1 MDSLLGICGLTES
14 HCGESM
20 FSKVTNLFGGSNE
33 PGSNNAYVDIDD
45 NQLDRTSDQGDA
57 TDDKK
62 AICDSVHEETI
73 SPSSPKQIS
82 TLINECP
89 TSPLRPKDSESP
101 DILVQK
107 NGHREGET
115 ETETEKSKMSK
126 RKRILRT
133 AKGVEGGSPKVTG
146 SVSPFGS
153 EKSTEHDDRVD
164 DVDALLASL
173 EIPDFDISLDL
184 EDKKDEEVPVKRALW
199 EVVDWKERI
208 GREEVFSKLY
218 RPKRSELEELDAL
231 AKSLGI
237 ARPSGFFRS
246 IGITS
251 KETQNIQQLLSGDH
265 SILLS
270 VLHVACDGT
279 KFDLLLLTDG
289 FILKNQSVNYFNPLE
304 KRYETCQLWKDVNYI
319 EQVNHFEILIQ
330 IVDSSRKYELSSADE
345 HSTLKT
351 IYQCLERVIIFNEL
365 FDSTSDRTGTLGW
378 QYLRVRKPAFTAAVT
393 NDPRVLDGKHQ
404 IVSCGIND
412 LDAYNKHA
420 PLHYA
425 VLQAECSLD
434 VIRALLNAGAT
445 PNLEDGDGKSAMY
458 YGTYQTDKVE
468 LIPWLTLYLYSV
480 AERHELSIE
489 IIEALASAGGKKSRL
504 AETELRGELFSRV
517 EGSNFKSEQRR
528 ERERTAKENEQAM
541 KDQKAAEAH
550 EKAEAAQ
557 SEMSKA
563 MTALIER
570 GQKIELLDQKT
581 KDLEAEARTFGDLAA
596 RLKNE
601 VVGKKWYQL

>member
-14 HCGESM
+14 QCGESM
-20 FSKVTNLFGGSNE
+20 FSKVTNLFGVANDPASKDVSVDNE
-33 PGSNNAYVDIDD
+33 DD
-45 NQLDRTSDQGDA
+45 QLDRSSDQRHA
-57 TDDKK
+57 TDDRK
-62 AICDSVHEETI
+62 AMGASSHEEI
-73 SPSSPKQIS
+73 LSPSSPKQIP
-82 TLINECP
+82 TIINEGP
-89 TSPLRPKDSESP
+89 TSPRSPNNSESP
-101 DILVQK
+101 DILVEK
-107 NGHREGET
+107 KGHREV
-115 ETETEKSKMSK
+115 ETEKSKMSK
-126 RKRILRT
+126 RKRILWT
-133 AKGVEGGSPKVTG
+133 AKGEGGGSPKVTG

-153 EKSTEHDDRVD
+153 EKSAEHDDQVD

-184 EDKKDEEVPVKRALW
+184 EDKKDEEVPVKQTLW
-199 EVVDWKERI
+199 EVVNWKERI

-218 RPKRSELEELDAL
+218 RPTRSEVEELGAL
-231 AKSLGI
+231 AKTLGI
-237 ARPSGFFRS
+237 ARQSGFFRS

-279 KFDLLLLTDG
+279 KFDLLLFTDG

-304 KRYETCQLWKDVNYI
+304 KRYETCQLWKDVNYV
-319 EQVNHFEILIQ
+319 EQVNHFEILIK

-345 HSTLKT
+345 HSTLET
-351 IYQCLERVIIFNEL
+351 IYQCLERVIIFHEM

-393 NDPRVLDGKHQ
+393 NDPSVLDGKHQ
-404 IVSCGIND
+404 IVSRSINE

-458 YGTYQTDKVE
+458 YGTFQTDKTE
-468 LIPWLTLYLYSV
+468 LIQYRLTLYLDFV

-528 ERERTAKENEQAM
+528 ERERTAKENEQTM
-541 KDQKAAEAH
+541 KDQKTADAQ
-550 EKAEAAQ
+550 EKTEAAQ